1 MGMFLGILGGLIIIG
16 ILFAIFPH
24 FGQMPVNRDYAYGHN
39 QDPKENF
46 MFSLMFFISLFIMGY
61 IKYSLKVQMNWFV
74 TILSFIAIYFILI
87 MIYGYV
93 SMCIDKYKKKK
104 KKNKKKK
111 R

>member
-46 MFSLMFFISLFIMGY
+46 IFGLMFFIALFLVGY
-61 IKYSLKVQMNWFV
+61 IKYGLEVKMNWFV
-74 TILSFIAIYFILI
+74 TILCFIAIYFIFV
-87 MIYGYV
+87 MICVYV
-93 SMCIDKYKKKK
+93 SMYIDKYKKKK
-104 KKNKKKK
+104 KKSKKKK